1 VSSGCIRMLNE
12 DVMDLYDRVQVGTR
26 VVVLPNAP
34 AYHDRTI
41 ARTQSPGYAA
51 PAPVPVATSRG
62 FRPSGL
68 FGIY

>member
-1 VSSGCIRMLNE
+1 
-12 DVMDLYDRVQVGTR
+12 